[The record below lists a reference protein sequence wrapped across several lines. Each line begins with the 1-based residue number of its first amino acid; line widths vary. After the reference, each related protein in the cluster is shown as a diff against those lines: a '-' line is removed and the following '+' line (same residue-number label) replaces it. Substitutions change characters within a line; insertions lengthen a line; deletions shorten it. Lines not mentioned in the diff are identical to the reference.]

1 MNPQLR
7 QLVDTIDFLIQQG
20 VSLSPDLWRTVPR
33 YVGGLSPR
41 NAWMLVCLARHRIR
55 QPGWPRP
62 SFRSSGPI
70 LLQWLPVEFSGIVMF
85 RRAAWCRVPE
95 NGSISSTAA
104 DVASHTDS
112 QEKGFMS
119 ISSMKLRIGL
129 TGTSTYGI
137 CSHSRARQL
146 PKNGCSA
153 LHSSAEAVILSF
165 SELLDLGLLER
176 LPERGCIR
184 LASDCLAIEDRLD
197 ALERLWDTTAGR
209 MAVAAALGDWLFVT
223 EQIAPEDPEAAEV
236 QQRADQVRDIENRC
250 LEAAYFGEHSDVA
263 IRAMAGLTHPKLDE
277 YLERAISGRPS
288 DTVSAA
294 LEIIVKLPG
303 LRWHKPVY
311 QLLDRVNP
319 NCDIPGPHIWIVSA
333 GYLLRHGYRSADIL
347 KRLTTL
353 QHREVAEAAILA
365 LEFMSDAAVG
375 LFGRALRSKIP
386 CERITAAAAL
396 AIIDEP
402 WSRSEL
408 AAVLRESDEQGPT
421 AECRAA
427 LVVSRSAD
435 MQRLVREWESCN
447 PHEPET
453 GRWITLEEM
462 ALRTYDRHL
471 QWEMQKLHDRV
482 LPLRGRVAVKPPGKW
497 KWLLRWFRSR

>member
-55 QPGWPRP
+55 QTWLAETIVSQFGADLVAMAAGGIFGHRDVPQSGVVP
-62 SFRSSGPI
+62 SAREWEYFFHGCGCCFTHR
-70 LLQWLPVEFSGIVMF
+70 
-85 RRAAWCRVPE
+85 
-95 NGSISSTAA
+95 
-104 DVASHTDS
+104 
-112 QEKGFMS
+112 
-119 ISSMKLRIGL
+119 L
-129 TGTSTYGI
+129 TGERIDVDFFDETADWFDRYFYVWYLQSLK
-137 CSHSRARQL
+137 SPPVAEERL
-146 PKNGCSA
+146 LA

-176 LPERGCIR
+176 PPERGCIR
-184 LASDCLAIEDRLD
+184 LASDCLALEDRLD
-197 ALERLWDTTAGR
+197 ALERLWGTMAGR
-209 MAVAAALGDWLFVT
+209 TAVAAALGDWLFVA
-223 EQIAPEDPEAAEV
+223 EQIRPEDPEAAEV

-250 LEAAYFGEHSDVA
+250 LEAAYHGEHSDVA
-263 IRAMAGLTHPKLDE
+263 IKAMAGLNHPKLDE

-288 DTVSAA
+288 GTVSAA
-294 LEIIVKLPG
+294 LEIIVTRPG

-319 NCDIPGPHIWIVSA
+319 NGDIPEPHIWIVSA

-365 LEFMSDAAVG
+365 LEFMSDAAIG
-375 LFGRALRSKIP
+375 LFRRALRSKIP
-386 CERITAAAAL
+386 WERITAAAAL

-497 KWLLRWFRSR
+497 KRLLRWFRSR